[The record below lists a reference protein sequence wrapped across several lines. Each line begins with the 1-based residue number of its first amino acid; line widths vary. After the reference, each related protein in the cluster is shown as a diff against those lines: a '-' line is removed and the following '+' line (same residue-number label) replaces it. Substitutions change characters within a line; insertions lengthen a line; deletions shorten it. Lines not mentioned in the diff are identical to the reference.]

1 MPTDSKQQNGKRGL
15 AQGADV
21 SDLIGVK
28 LTLGLALWFLVV
40 LACFFFVGPVVGII
54 AIIGGVVVGAIL
66 AVAVIRRTDTTG

>member
-1 MPTDSKQQNGKRGL
+1 M
-15 AQGADV
+15 
-21 SDLIGVK
+21 IGVK

-40 LACFFFVGPVVGII
+40 LACFFFVGPVAGII